1 MMIDSI
7 EVLTGVSILVVT
19 PALVEVAKQL
29 GLPIRWAGMA
39 AIATATFLVVVG
51 AVANGEPVSLESAS
65 RWLIQGLVYGL
76 AAAGFYSQTKLRDK
90 PPIAMA

>member
-39 AIATATFLVVVG
+39 AIAIATFLVVVG
-51 AVANGEPVSLESAS
+51 AVANGETVSLESAS

-76 AAAGFYSQTKLRDK
+76 AASGFYSQTRLRDK